1 MGAGRLAPWGSTG
14 QAGET
19 NQPPSEE
26 STHAHQPHHRAVTGL
41 LALAVPAG
49 AAAQPVPEHAS
60 CAGFGANVADLA
72 RTLGAGF
79 GSTASGVASSAPGAF
94 PELVVRPEQE
104 ALCTQR

>member
-1 MGAGRLAPWGSTG
+1 MRSSSLTIAA
-14 QAGET
+14 A
-19 NQPPSEE
+19 
-26 STHAHQPHHRAVTGL
+26 TGL
-41 LALAVPAG
+41 LALAAPAG

-60 CAGFGANVADLA
+60 CAGFANVADLA

-104 ALCTQR
+104 ALCTPR